1 MRRDPTKWTV
11 RSLQALAFL
20 LLIAFGAHEI
30 WMILKPMVP
39 VLISLIVVAIVLW
52 IIFRGRW

>member
-1 MRRDPTKWTV
+1 MRRDPTKWTA
-11 RSLQALAFL
+11 RALQALAFL

-30 WMILKPMVP
+30 WMLLKPMVP